1 MQELPEAI
9 LLSSLLIVGA
19 AGVVGGFFLRVP
31 GVIFATAIVIAITVA
46 VLISGHA
53 SLAEIL
59 ISVVLHVCVLQVAYL
74 TTLLAVSSWTR
85 AGHR

>member
-9 LLSSLLIVGA
+9 LLSSLLMVGA

-31 GVIFATAIVIAITVA
+31 GVIFATAIVIAVIVA
-46 VLISGHA
+46 ISISGHA
-53 SLAEIL
+53 SLTEIL
-59 ISVVLHVCVLQVAYL
+59 VSVVLHVGVLQAAYL
-74 TTLLAVSSWTR
+74 TTLLVLSSWTR